1 MIADSMVSLVK
12 NSSVIRAMFEEG
24 NRLAKLYGAE
34 NVYDFSLG
42 NPNVPAPA
50 EVNEAVKDIVDNEES
65 TFIHGYMSNAGYE
78 DVRQTIAESL
88 NRRFG
93 THFNHTNIV
102 MTVGAAGGLNTIFKT
117 LLNPGEEVMTFAPF
131 FGEYRNYVSNF
142 GGKLV
147 VVSPN
152 TVDFQ
157 PKLDEFE
164 AKITPKTRAVIV
176 NNPNNPT
183 GTYVGREK
191 VIEFIKKVPDD
202 VIVLMDEAYLEFA
215 TAEDCQSMYPLI
227 KELPDKPIIVLKTFS
242 KYYGMAGV
250 RVGYAL
256 AAPELIAAIEKCPSA
271 MISKAGQAG
280 AIAALADQ
288 QYYQEVKKK
297 LVEGMTYLE
306 TEMEKLGCKVYHSQ
320 TNFILFDPHI
330 DAQLVRAKLMEAGIM
345 ISAPGICRVSVSTM
359 ENNRLFIETLKN
371 IMGK

>member
-1 MIADSMVSLVK
+1 MDIEKLMSESAAKKPASRRASNVTANVDFSKLIRMGFNEHPYGMSPKALEIMKEETEKSNFYGDFGKGALKKAIADFYGLDFANVAASAG
-12 NSSVIRAMFEEG
+12 SSPLIE
-24 NRLAKLYGAE
+24 
-34 NVYDFSLG
+34 
-42 NPNVPAPA
+42 
-50 EVNEAVKDIVDNEES
+50 
-65 TFIHGYMSNAGYE
+65 
-78 DVRQTIAESL
+78 TIGCA
-88 NRRFG
+88 F
-93 THFNHTNIV
+93 
-102 MTVGAAGGLNTIFKT
+102 
-117 LLNPGEEVMTFAPF
+117 LNPGDEVLMCPTFAAFIDMAQIRQAVP
-131 FGEYRNYVSNF
+131 
-142 GGKLV
+142 V
-147 VVSPN
+147 VVPLN
-152 TVDFQ
+152 EDKTYDLEGLY
-157 PKLDEFE
+157 K
-164 AKITPKTRAVIV
+164 AITKKTKIIV
-176 NNPNNPT
+176 VCNPNNPT

-330 DAQLVRAKLMEAGIM
+330 DAQLVRAKMMEAGIM